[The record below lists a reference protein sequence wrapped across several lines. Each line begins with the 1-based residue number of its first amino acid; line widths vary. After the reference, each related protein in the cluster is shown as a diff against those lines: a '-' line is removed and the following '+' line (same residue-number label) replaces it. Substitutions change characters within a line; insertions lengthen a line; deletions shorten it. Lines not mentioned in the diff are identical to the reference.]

1 MLRFTIIDY
10 TTNPLGDSIEI
21 DEPIGWDGI
30 NLRLKRDKTWHGFFD
45 FADDSISSLQFVGDG
60 FGILKTAYET
70 YGASANV
77 QLLVEFQ
84 CAEGDTYQ
92 ELYLG
97 RFVFSSYKDICGDEC
112 YSTITLEALNCLMIF
127 RNRYDQQVDL
137 DSLAV
142 FDADTC
148 ASYSNASVY
157 TVFTVSSSFTVTG
170 VIIPNNVTGQWI
182 KILNTVYNNG
192 TYLIT
197 NIVHSGADT
206 IVTVD
211 ATMVLELGVYASI
224 STYCLAP
231 YEYLNKKITIPSKIV
246 FLESKAISNDTD
258 AVHAIQNPTSSD
270 YPTGYLPDFSGGYLT
285 GERTGW
291 FTLPSNVILSDL
303 STMNGSIEEYAPHG
317 IRRISFPSAL
327 LKLDLLPI
335 CPSFEVRIQVSFTGT
350 FVNTGSSN
358 REEDLKIIIAIG
370 NDTAYGATVI
380 DNTTLYGY
388 TGSSPDTQPF
398 NYSFDGTF
406 TVNAGQS
413 IYYYFFYQCFKSDS
427 LQNDP
432 IINFSNDVVFDLSS
446 ESECNPTKA
455 TVYLINESLSR
466 CVEATTN
473 DCMRV
478 YSDYFGRTDAQPY
491 TSVSDGCGSLRAI
504 TNGLRIRNAPNSDGN
519 TPQKFTIS
527 MQDMFNA
534 LNATDNIGM
543 ALEDDTVR
551 GGDYKWIRV
560 EPFDYFYKSDILM
573 ECDHI
578 RKVERSVDA
587 SLIFSTIKIGYDKWK
602 TWNINGLN
610 DIFTPHEYRTELSEL
625 KNELDQLCK
634 FLASDYAIEWTR
646 RQYGLTTADSRYD
659 NDNFFLCLS
668 RQPYSYEVE
677 GQFLATINLIIIQ
690 GQDFE
695 ISEGDIIY
703 VSGTTSNNGN
713 FTVLAT
719 SNGAFYTTEI
729 SVLEVVT
736 NENTGTPF
744 TIDSVNVNIR
754 VEQGV
759 DTPTNILEPDTVMNY
774 RLAPSRNA
782 MRWFK
787 SILMSYRNFL
797 TKKIIFTQGEGNILA
812 SGEVLTP
819 CRLENA
825 VIAENEDIS
834 LDLFDSPTD
843 NYPLFYP
850 ELVIF
855 EYPMSYDEY
864 LTVKSNPYGLIG
876 YQCGNGTM
884 EYGWIEDMQYSP
896 YKGLVNFALRPK
908 IA

>member
-10 TTNPLGDSIEI
+10 TTNPLGDSTEI

-45 FADDSISSLQFVGDG
+45 FADDSVSSLQFVGDG
-60 FGILKTAYET
+60 FAILKTAYET

-77 QLLVEFQ
+77 QLLIEFQ
-84 CAEGDTYQ
+84 CAEGDTYEQ
-92 ELYLG
+92 LYLG

-142 FDADTC
+142 FDANTC
-148 ASYSNASVY
+148 ASYLNANVY
-157 TVFTVSSSFTVTG
+157 TVFTVSSSFTVQG
-170 VIIPNNVTGQWI
+170 VTIPTAVIGQWI

-211 ATMVLELGVYASI
+211 ATMVLELGVYANI
-224 STYCLAP
+224 ATYCLAP

-246 FLESKAISNDTD
+246 FLESKAISNEAKD
-258 AVHAIQNPTSSD
+258 VYAIQNPTSLD
-270 YPTGYLPDFSGGYLT
+270 YPTGYLPNGSGGYLT
-285 GERTGW
+285 GTRNGW
-291 FTLPSNVILSDL
+291 FTLPSNVIQSDL
-303 STMNGSIEEYAPHG
+303 STMNGSIDEYAPNG
-317 IRRISFPSAL
+317 VSLTSSPSSL

-335 CPSFEVRIQVSFTGT
+335 CPSFEVRIQISFTGT
-350 FVNTGSSN
+350 FVNTGSAN
-358 REEDLKIIIAIG
+358 RTEDLKIIVAVG
-370 NDTAYGATVI
+370 SDTAFGATII
-380 DNTTLYGY
+380 DNTTLYGF
-388 TGSSPDTQPF
+388 TGSVPDTQSF
-398 NYSFDGTF
+398 NYSFDQTI

-413 IYYYFFYQCFKSDS
+413 IYYYFFYQCNKSDN

-432 IINFSNDVVFDLSS
+432 IIEFSNDVVFDLSS

-455 TVYLINESLSR
+455 TVYLVNESLSR
-466 CVEATTN
+466 CVEAVTN

-491 TSVSDGCGSLRAI
+491 TSASDGCGSLRAI
-504 TNGLRIRNAPNSDGN
+504 TNGLRIRNAPNSDGT
-519 TPQKFTIS
+519 TPQKFTVS
-527 MQDMFNA
+527 MQDMFDA
-534 LNATDNIGM
+534 LNSTDNIGM

-578 RKVERSVDA
+578 RKVERQVDA
-587 SLIFSTIKIGYDKWK
+587 TLIFSIIKMGYAQWK

-610 DIFTPHEYRTELSEL
+610 DVFTPHEYRTELSEL
-625 KNELDQLCK
+625 KNELDKTCK

-659 NDNFFLCLS
+659 NDIFFLCLT
-668 RQPYSYEVE
+668 RQPYSYEIT
-677 GQFLATINLIIIQ
+677 GQFIATANFIIIQ

-695 ISEGDIIY
+695 IAEGDIIAI
-703 VSGTTSNNGN
+703 SGTTLNNGN
-713 FTVLAT
+713 FTVLAVA
-719 SNGAFYTTEI
+719 NGGFNTTII
-729 SVLEVVT
+729 SVVEVLV

-744 TIDSVNVNIR
+744 NIDSVNVNIR

-759 DTPTNILEPDTVMNY
+759 DSPTNILNPDTVMNY

-782 MRWFK
+782 MRWLK

-797 TKKIIFTQGEGNILA
+797 TKKIIFTSGEGNILA

-825 VIAENEDIS
+825 VIAENQDLS
-834 LDLFDSPTD
+834 LDNFASPED

-850 ELVIF
+850 ELVMF
-855 EYPMSYDEY
+855 EYPMSYAEY
-864 LTVKSNPYGLIG
+864 LTVKANPYGLIG
-876 YQCGNGTM
+876 YQCGSGAM
-884 EYGWIEDMQYSP
+884 EYGWIEDLQYSP
-896 YKGLVNFALRPK
+896 YKGTANFTLRPK